1 MSATTRTIADLKA
14 FALQYLRN
22 PFGAAFAIGFPIV
35 LLGVFGA
42 IFAGKP
48 EQRVPE
54 VHIVVQDLDGTDLS
68 GQFFESMEEVAND
81 QAGTYEIYPTEPDYQ
96 MRQEIISEYELTA
109 AVVIP
114 SGFESSVLSG
124 AAVDLELF
132 VDESTRRA
140 NYILEGVEAAIA
152 AFEIDQDVPGQVVG
166 ITTVDIEVGEGFVF
180 MDFLLPGVVAAAVMI
195 NCLMILSS
203 LMADFWAHG
212 YFKMLM
218 TTPLKK
224 WEWILSKLIWYVVVM
239 AVSIVL
245 MLALGI
251 FAFEADVRVTPI
263 AVALILAGIVMFSAI
278 GIFLGAWAK
287 NSDTA
292 AGLAQLVGQPMLWLS
307 GIFWQLEELPKFV
320 QVISKFLPLTYLGRG
335 LRETMVNGN
344 DAAAL
349 KDLAVVT
356 GLAVVLFVAASNL
369 ISWKEK

>member
-1 MSATTRTIADLKA
+1 MSATTRTLADLKA

-48 EQRVPE
+48 EDRVPD
-54 VHIVVQDLDGTDLS
+54 VHIVVQDLDGSDLS
-68 GQFFESMEEVAND
+68 GEFFQSMEEVAD
-81 QAGTYEIYPTEPDYQ
+81 EQVGIYEIYPTEPDYQ
-96 MRQEIISEYELTA
+96 MSQDIITEFELTA
-109 AVVIP
+109 AVVVP
-114 SGFESSVLSG
+114 SGFEASVLSG
-124 AAVDLELF
+124 TAVDLELF

-140 NYILEGVEAAIA
+140 DYVVEGVEAAIA
-152 AFEIDQDVPGQVVG
+152 AIENSQDAEIG
-166 ITTVDIEVGEGFVF
+166 IQTVDVEVGEGFVF

-203 LMADFWAHG
+203 LMADHWAHG
-212 YFKMLM
+212 YFKMLA

-224 WEWILSKLIWYVVVM
+224 WEWILSKLIWYVLVM
-239 AVSIVL
+239 IVSIAL
-245 MLALGI
+245 MVALGI
-251 FAFEADVRVTPI
+251 FVFEADVRVTP
-263 AVALILAGIVMFSAI
+263 VSLALVLAGIVCFSAI
-278 GIFLGAWAK
+278 GIMMGAWAK

-292 AGLAQLVGQPMLWLS
+292 AGLAQLIGQPMLWLS
-307 GIFWQLEELPKFV
+307 GIFWQLEELPQFV

-349 KDLAVVT
+349 KDLAIVS

>member
-1 MSATTRTIADLKA
+1 MSATTRTLADLKA
-14 FALQYLRN
+14 FGLQYVRN

-48 EQRVPE
+48 EQRVPD

-68 GQFFESMEEVAND
+68 GQFYQSMEQFAND
-81 QAGTYEIYPTEPDYQ
+81 QVGTYEIYPTEPDYQ
-96 MRQEIISEYELTA
+96 MSQDIITEFELTA

-114 SGFESSVLSG
+114 PDFEESIRSGT
-124 AAVDLELF
+124 AVDLEVY

-140 NYILEGVEAAIA
+140 DYVVEGVEAAIA
-152 AFEIDQDVPGQVVG
+152 DLDLPAG
-166 ITTVDIEVGEGFVF
+166 IETVDVEVGEGFVF

-203 LMADFWAHG
+203 LMADHWAHG
-212 YFKMLM
+212 YFKMLA

-224 WEWILSKLIWYVVVM
+224 WEWILSKLIWYVLVM
-239 AVSIVL
+239 IVSIVL
-245 MLALGI
+245 MVALGI
-251 FAFEADVRVTPI
+251 FVFEADVRVTPI
-263 AVALILAGIVMFSAI
+263 ALALVLAGIVCFSAI
-278 GIFLGAWAK
+278 GIMMGAWAK

-292 AGLAQLVGQPMLWLS
+292 AGLAQLIGQPMLWLS

-320 QVISKFLPLTYLGRG
+320 QVIAKFLPLTYLGKG

-349 KDLAVVT
+349 KDLAIVS